1 MNRRQ
6 KAHLRGHLAEYYC
19 ILFLLLKGYSILAL
33 RYKHPRG
40 EIDIIAR
47 KGNALIFIEVKA
59 RATKEAALESITQQK
74 KQRTMQ
80 AALGYIANQSQFQ
93 HHDLRFDVMVVTSR
107 LRIIH
112 LANAWS
118 AA

>member
-1 MNRRQ
+1 MNRRRA
-6 KAHLRGHLAEYYC
+6 AHWRGVLAEYYC
-19 ILFLLLKGYSILAL
+19 VLFLLIKGYSILAL

-40 EIDIIAR
+40 EVDIIAH
-47 KGNALIFIEVKA
+47 KGNALIFVEVKA
-59 RATKEAALESITQQK
+59 RVKPEDALLSITDQK
-74 KQRTMQ
+74 KVRTMQ
-80 AALGYIANQSQFQ
+80 GALGYIANQSRFQ

-118 AA
+118 VA

>member
-6 KAHLRGHLAEYYC
+6 KTHARGVLAEYYC
-19 ILFLLLKGYSILAL
+19 ILLLLIKGYSILEL

-40 EIDIIAR
+40 EIDIIAH
-47 KGNALIFIEVKA
+47 KGKTLVFIEVKA
-59 RATKEAALESITQQK
+59 RATKEAALESITPQK

-80 AALGYIANQSQFQ
+80 AALAYVANHSQFQ
-93 HHDLRFDVMVVTSR
+93 HHDLRFDVMVVTSH

>member
-1 MNRRQ
+1 M
-6 KAHLRGHLAEYYC
+6 RGMLAEYYC
-19 ILFLLLKGYSILAL
+19 MMVLLLKGYSLLAR

-40 EIDIIAR
+40 EIDIVAH
-47 KGNALIFIEVKA
+47 KGKALIFIEVKA
-59 RATKEAALESITQQK
+59 RATKEAALESITPQK

-80 AALGYIANQSQFQ
+80 AGLGYVANHAQFQ
-93 HHDLRFDVMVVTSR
+93 HHDLRFDVMVVTSC